1 MGEPIYMDRFAPCT
15 GRMLHQSYSL
25 AVRLDTAV
33 YVKRFPSFCAEPKKS
48 WCSTRIVSHALPF
61 IVILL
66 QQTLKIKFVMEVITF
81 ESEAYKALVGKIEK
95 IAEYVAAAQL
105 PSEEKK
111 EAWLDSNQL
120 AEALGISTRTL
131 QRLRDEHL
139 ISYSMLRGRC
149 MYKLSEV
156 ERCLEERTI
165 RCKPQTL
172 EDFRKNYLTRIGN
185 DKKG

>member
-1 MGEPIYMDRFAPCT
+1 
-15 GRMLHQSYSL
+15 
-25 AVRLDTAV
+25 
-33 YVKRFPSFCAEPKKS
+33 
-48 WCSTRIVSHALPF
+48 
-61 IVILL
+61 
-66 QQTLKIKFVMEVITF
+66 MEVITF

-95 IAEYVAAAQL
+95 IAGYVA
-105 PSEEKK
+105 EEKK
-111 EAWLDSNQL
+111 ETWLDSNQL

-131 QRLRDEHL
+131 QRLRDENL

-172 EDFRKNYLTRIGN
+172 EDFRKNYLTRTGN

>member
-1 MGEPIYMDRFAPCT
+1 MDRFAPCT

-25 AVRLDTAV
+25 AVRLNTAV
-33 YVKRFPSFCAEPKKS
+33 YVKRFPSFFAEPKKS

-105 PSEEKK
+105 PSEEKRR
-111 EAWLDSNQL
+111 
-120 AEALGISTRTL
+120 LGWTATNW
-131 QRLRDEHL
+131 
-139 ISYSMLRGRC
+139 
-149 MYKLSEV
+149 
-156 ERCLEERTI
+156 
-165 RCKPQTL
+165 
-172 EDFRKNYLTRIGN
+172 RKRWGSVHVHCNA
-185 DKKG
+185 